1 MLRELPRA
9 LPEGPGRARERS
21 KSSPGAPK
29 NAPRA
34 LRASEEHSESLK
46 LLQERSGVAAT
57 LENFDSS
64 LHFFG
69 ASCQLATFLRRA
81 PRLLSYI
88 RYATL
93 ATPRSRHQAGYAKLG
108 SLRHV
113 GCATFATLRSPWAL
127 RYVRYAALAS
137 LCWLHYVHHATFAT
151 LRLLRYTLAA
161 LHSPRCVRYA
171 TFATLHWP
179 RCVRYA
185 AFATLRLLRYAGQTA
200 FATLLSLRYICYA
213 THSLR
218 CVRHAAFA
226 TLCWIWK
233 CAAIVQNDIVN
244 KRSCE
249 ATGRRARHK
258 QGQQSFVHGMHRSTL
273 VYIYIYI

>member
-1 MLRELPRA
+1 MSPRA
-9 LPEGPGRARERS
+9 LQEFPG
-21 KSSPGAPK
+21 SSQELSEI
-29 NAPRA
+29 APRVPKSVPRA
-34 LRASEEHSESLK
+34 QTVAKAPWNSGYARKLRLFVTFRRRFLPACNISSSSAASAELHSLRYLSHAMFATTRWL
-46 LLQERSGVAAT
+46 RDATVAT
-57 LENFDSS
+57 PRW
-64 LHFFG
+64 
-69 ASCQLATFLRRA
+69 LR
-81 PRLLSYI
+81 YV
-88 RYATL
+88 RYAT
-93 ATPRSRHQAGYAKLG
+93 
-108 SLRHV
+108 
-113 GCATFATLRSPWAL
+113 FAMLCAL

-137 LCWLHYVHHATFAT
+137 LCWLHYVHHAAFAT

-273 VYIYIYI
+273 VYIYIYIYNPP